1 MSSLR
6 DAVPRLRG
14 AFLIV
19 IQFREDD
26 MRKILAA
33 AVPALMLM
41 AVAAPGHAQTSG
53 SARANAV
60 ANGTMDSGA
69 RDVQAS
75 RDMIGKRVVHRH
87 GGPVAG
93 TIQNVTTDAQGQT
106 MVELKMAKTGQ
117 TVMLTP
123 SSFERRGRQVVIMH
137 DANELQQLAQYSS
150 QANTGYGSSTGG
162 SMGGM
167 GAGSMNQGSMNQGSM
182 GQGSMGQ
189 GQMNQGT
196 MNRGTMGQGSMGQ
209 GSMGQ
214 GSMGQGT
221 MDERIMSPNK
231 PGME

>member
-1 MSSLR
+1 
-6 DAVPRLRG
+6 
-14 AFLIV
+14 
-19 IQFREDD
+19 
-26 MRKILAA
+26 MRKFLAA
-33 AVPALMLM
+33 AVPAVMLM
-41 AVAAPGHAQTSG
+41 AVAAPADAQSSG
-53 SARANAV
+53 SARSNAV
-60 ANGTMDSGA
+60 ANGTMDTGA

-137 DANELQQLAQYSS
+137 DQNELQQLAQYAS

-167 GAGSMNQGSMNQGSM
+167 GSGSMNQGSMNHGSM
-182 GQGSMGQ
+182 
-189 GQMNQGT
+189 NQ
-196 MNRGTMGQGSMGQ
+196 GTMGQGSMGQ

-214 GSMGQGT
+214 GSMNQGSMNQGTMNRGSMGQGT
-221 MDERIMSPNK
+221 MNERIMSPNQR
-231 PGME
+231 GMGQ

>member
-1 MSSLR
+1 
-6 DAVPRLRG
+6 
-14 AFLIV
+14 
-19 IQFREDD
+19 
-26 MRKILAA
+26 MRKIIAA
-33 AVPALMLM
+33 AVPAIMLM

-53 SARANAV
+53 SARANAA

-106 MVELKMAKTGQ
+106 MVEMKMAKTGQ
-117 TVMLTP
+117 TLMLTP

-137 DANELQQLAQYSS
+137 DQNELQQLAQYSS

-162 SMGGM
+162 SMGGSM
-167 GAGSMNQGSMNQGSM
+167 GGSTNQGTMNQGSMSSGSM
-182 GQGSMGQ
+182 GQGSMT
-189 GQMNQGT
+189 QGT
-196 MNRGTMGQGSMGQ
+196 MNRGSMGQ
-209 GSMGQ
+209 GT
-214 GSMGQGT
+214 MGQGT

>member
-1 MSSLR
+1 
-6 DAVPRLRG
+6 
-14 AFLIV
+14 
-19 IQFREDD
+19 
-26 MRKILAA
+26 MRKVLAA

-41 AVAAPGHAQTSG
+41 AVAAPGHAQSSG

-106 MVELKMAKTGQ
+106 MVELKMTKTGQ

-150 QANTGYGSSTGG
+150 QANTGYGSSAGG

-167 GAGSMNQGSMNQGSM
+167 GAGSMNQGSM

-209 GSMGQ
+209 G
-214 GSMGQGT
+214 T